1 MLAVSPT
8 YLRARLDLIREKL
21 TNATDI
27 QAALLRNGVY
37 YDQKAIEQ
45 KAKSKQYPQTPLSF
59 TELCTFNTWFVLHP
73 EKVCGLE
80 KTTSSK
86 EFPVTIQGDKTQIIS
101 IIQKQQSYSLIE
113 IEALALEYELQINQL
128 WVT

>member
-21 TNATDI
+21 TTATDM
-27 QAALLRNGVY
+27 QAALLRNGVF

-59 TELCTFNTWFVLHP
+59 TELCTFNTWFVMHP
-73 EKVCGLE
+73 EKLCGIE

-86 EFPVTIQGDKTQIIS
+86 EFPVTIQGDKSQIIS
-101 IIQKQQSYSLIE
+101 AIQKQQSYSLIE

-128 WVT
+128 

>member
-1 MLAVSPT
+1 MQAVSPA

-21 TNATDI
+21 TSANDMP
-27 QAALLRNGVY
+27 AALLRNGVF

-73 EKVCGLE
+73 EKVCGIE

-86 EFPVTIQGDKTQIIS
+86 EFPVTIQGDKFKILST
-101 IIQKQQSYSLIE
+101 IQKQHSYSIIE
-113 IEALALEYELQINQL
+113 MEALALEYELQINQL
-128 WVT
+128 

>member
-1 MLAVSPT
+1 MHTVSPT
-8 YLRARLDLIREKL
+8 YIRARLDLIREKL
-21 TNATDI
+21 TTATDI

-37 YDQKAIEQ
+37 YDQKSIEQ
-45 KAKSKQYPQTPLSF
+45 KAKSKAYPQTPLSF

-73 EKVCGLE
+73 EKVCGIE

-86 EFPVTIQGDKTQIIS
+86 EFPVTIQGDKSKILAT
-101 IIQKQQSYSLIE
+101 IQKQESYSLIE

-128 WVT
+128 

>member
-1 MLAVSPT
+1 MHTLGPT
-8 YLRARLDLIREKL
+8 YLRARLDLIHEKL
-21 TNATDI
+21 TAATDM

-37 YDQKAIEQ
+37 YDNKSIEQ

-101 IIQKQQSYSLIE
+101 IIQKQHSYSIIE
-113 IEALALEYELQINQL
+113 MEALALEYELQINQL

>member
-1 MLAVSPT
+1 MHAVSPT
-8 YLRARLDLIREKL
+8 YLRARLDLIREQL
-21 TNATDI
+21 TTSTDM

-45 KAKSKQYPQTPLSF
+45 KAKSNAYPQTPLSF
-59 TELCTFNTWFVLHP
+59 TELCTFNTWFVLNP

-86 EFPVTIQGDKTQIIS
+86 EFPVTIQGDKSKILST
-101 IIQKQQSYSLIE
+101 IQKQQSYSIIE
-113 IEALALEYELQINQL
+113 MEALALEYELQINQL
-128 WVT
+128 

>member
-1 MLAVSPT
+1 MHKVSPT

-21 TNATDI
+21 AGADDM

-37 YDQKAIEQ
+37 YDQKSIEQ
-45 KAKSKQYPQTPLSF
+45 KAKSKAYPQTPLSF

-73 EKVCGLE
+73 EKVCGVE
-80 KTTSSK
+80 KTNSSK
-86 EFPVTIQGDKTQIIS
+86 EFPVTIQGDKSKILAT
-101 IIQKQQSYSLIE
+101 IQKQESYSLIE

>member
-1 MLAVSPT
+1 MHAVSPT

-21 TNATDI
+21 TTANDM

-37 YDQKAIEQ
+37 YDKKAIEQ
-45 KAKSKQYPQTPLSF
+45 KAKSKQYPQSPLSF

-73 EKVCGLE
+73 EKVCGIE

-86 EFPVTIQGDKTQIIS
+86 EFPVTIQGDKAQILS

>member
-1 MLAVSPT
+1 MLVVSPT

-21 TNATDI
+21 AGANDM

-37 YDQKAIEQ
+37 YDNKSIEQ

-73 EKVCGLE
+73 EKVCGQE
-80 KTTSSK
+80 VVTSSK
-86 EFPVTIQGDKTQIIS
+86 EFPVTIQGDKSIILAT
-101 IIQKQQSYSLIE
+101 IQKQQSYSLIE
-113 IEALALEYELQINQL
+113 IEALALEYELQINQS
-128 WVT
+128 

>member
-1 MLAVSPT
+1 MLVVSPT

-21 TNATDI
+21 TTATDM

-37 YDQKAIEQ
+37 YDQKSIEQ
-45 KAKSKQYPQTPLSF
+45 KAKSNAYPQTPLSF

-86 EFPVTIQGDKTQIIS
+86 EFPVTIQGDKSIILAT
-101 IIQKQQSYSLIE
+101 IQKQQSYSLIE

-128 WVT
+128 

>member
-1 MLAVSPT
+1 MHAVSPT

-21 TNATDI
+21 AGADDM
-27 QAALLRNGVY
+27 QAALLRNGVF

-45 KAKSKQYPQTPLSF
+45 KAKSKAYPTAPLSF

-73 EKVCGLE
+73 EKVCGQE
-80 KTTSSK
+80 VVTSSK
-86 EFPVTIQGDKTQIIS
+86 EFPVTIQGDKAQILS

-128 WVT
+128 

>member
-1 MLAVSPT
+1 MHKVSPT

-21 TNATDI
+21 AGADDM

-37 YDQKAIEQ
+37 YNQKAIEQ
-45 KAKSKQYPQTPLSF
+45 KAKSKQYPRTPLSF

-73 EKVCGLE
+73 EKVCGIE

-86 EFPVTIQGDKTQIIS
+86 EFPVTIQGDKSKIMAT
-101 IIQKQQSYSLIE
+101 IQKQQSYSIIE
-113 IEALALEYELQINQL
+113 MEALALEYELQINQL
-128 WVT
+128 

>member
-1 MLAVSPT
+1 MHKVSPT

-21 TNATDI
+21 AGADDM
-27 QAALLRNGVY
+27 QAALLRNGVF

-73 EKVCGLE
+73 EKVCGIE

-86 EFPVTIQGDKTQIIS
+86 EFPVTIQGDKSKILST
-101 IIQKQQSYSLIE
+101 IQKQHSYSIIE
-113 IEALALEYELQINQL
+113 MEALALEYELQINQL
-128 WVT
+128 

>member
-1 MLAVSPT
+1 MQAVSPT

-21 TNATDI
+21 TGASDT

-37 YDQKAIEQ
+37 YDQKAIEE
-45 KAKSKQYPQTPLSF
+45 KAKSKQFPQTPLSF

-80 KTTSSK
+80 VITTSK
-86 EFPVTIQGDKTQIIS
+86 EFPVTIQGDKAKILSTIE
-101 IIQKQQSYSLIE
+101 KQQSYSIIE
-113 IEALALEYELQINQL
+113 MEALALEYELQINQL
-128 WVT
+128 

>member
-1 MLAVSPT
+1 M
-8 YLRARLDLIREKL
+8 DLIRENL
-21 TNATDI
+21 TGASDM

-37 YDQKAIEQ
+37 YDQNAIEE

-80 KTTSSK
+80 VITTSK
-86 EFPVTIQGDKTQIIS
+86 EFPVTIQGDKAQILS
-101 IIQKQQSYSLIE
+101 TIQKQQSYFIIE
-113 IEALALEYELQINQL
+113 MEALALEYELQINQL
-128 WVT
+128 

>member
-1 MLAVSPT
+1 MHTLGPT
-8 YLRARLDLIREKL
+8 YLRARLDLIHEKL
-21 TNATDI
+21 TAATDM

-37 YDQKAIEQ
+37 YDNKSIEQ
-45 KAKSKQYPQTPLSF
+45 KAKSKAFPQTPLSF

-73 EKVCGLE
+73 EKVCGIE

-101 IIQKQQSYSLIE
+101 AIQKQQSYSLIE

-128 WVT
+128 

>member
-1 MLAVSPT
+1 MLVVSPT

-113 IEALALEYELQINQL
+113 IEALALEYEIQINQS

>member
-1 MLAVSPT
+1 MHNVSPT

-21 TNATDI
+21 TSATDM
-27 QAALLRNGVY
+27 QAALLRNGVF
-37 YDQKAIEQ
+37 YDQKAIEH
-45 KAKSKQYPQTPLSF
+45 KAKSKAYPTAPLSF

-73 EKVCGLE
+73 EKVCGIE

-86 EFPVTIQGDKTQIIS
+86 EFPVTIQGDKAQILS

>member
-1 MLAVSPT
+1 MHVQSPT

-21 TNATDI
+21 TSATDI
-27 QAALLRNGVY
+27 QAALLRNGVF
-37 YDQKAIEQ
+37 YDQKVIEQ

-73 EKVCGLE
+73 EKVCGVE

-101 IIQKQQSYSLIE
+101 IIQKQQSYSIIE
-113 IEALALEYELQINQL
+113 IEALALEYELQINL
-128 WVT
+128 L

>member
-21 TNATDI
+21 TTATDM

-37 YDQKAIEQ
+37 YDKKAIEQ

-73 EKVCGLE
+73 EKVCGQE
-80 KTTSSK
+80 VVTSSK
-86 EFPVTIQGDKTQIIS
+86 EFPVAIQGDKSKILAT
-101 IIQKQQSYSLIE
+101 IQKQQSYSLIE

-128 WVT
+128 

>member
-8 YLRARLDLIREKL
+8 YLRGRLDLIREKL
-21 TNATDI
+21 TSATDM

-73 EKVCGLE
+73 EKVCGQE
-80 KTTSSK
+80 VVTSSK
-86 EFPVTIQGDKTQIIS
+86 EFPVTIQGDKAQILS

-128 WVT
+128 